1 MLVKVFNSLAEI
13 DEFDIAE
20 SKIQGILNAIK
31 SIKGSEYTDKILEG
45 KFSYIVGKSLED
57 KEPIVL
63 LPDVILSDL
72 SDFSILYIIA
82 DISGSE
88 PISATMILSASIAM
102 TGSLAVDAAVAGLI
116 ALVANISILA
126 AAGFALS
133 SIMSALSPTPTF
145 SSDPAQTQS
154 KQSSLFNG
162 APLIREQGGSVPM
175 VFGSPYCGGVLI
187 SSSITTAD
195 IL

>member
-31 SIKGSEYTDKILEG
+31 YIKGSEYTDKILEG

-175 VFGSPYCGGVLI
+175 VFGSPFCGGVLI
-187 SSSITTAD
+187 SSGIITED
-195 IL
+195 ML

>member
-31 SIKGSEYTDKILEG
+31 YIKGSEYTDKILEG

-82 DISGSE
+82 EISGSE

-102 TGSLAVDAAVAGLI
+102 AGNLVVEAAAVAGLI
-116 ALVANISILA
+116 LVANMSILA
-126 AAGFALS
+126 TVGFALS

-154 KQSSLFNG
+154 KQNSLFNG

-175 VFGSPYCGGVLI
+175 VFGSPFCGGVLI
-187 SSSITTAD
+187 SSGVITED
-195 IL
+195 ML